1 MRDLVDKGLDL
12 TKTVG
17 EDEDSKE
24 NENLTEED
32 HFEDGTTVLSKRRRS
47 TLKPSIHKR
56 RASSVVSKTSSNEVR

>member
-24 NENLTEED
+24 SENLTEED
-32 HFEDGTTVLSKRRRS
+32 HFEDGTTLSSKRRRS
-47 TLKPSIHKR
+47 KAP
-56 RASSVVSKTSSNEVR
+56 